1 MYNRACILAV
11 FLLVFKKIL
20 RQFVNMG
27 IVATNR
33 KARFNYEILEK
44 IEAGIS
50 LKGTEVKSVRNKN
63 VSIEESY
70 AQIKNEEV
78 FLHNLHISPYEQGNR
93 ENHDPIRVRKLLLHR
108 HEIKK
113 LIAKIQQKGLS
124 LVPLSIYTKKGI
136 IKVELAVGR
145 GKRLVDKRESLKKK
159 AVEREIARI
168 VKR

>member
-1 MYNRACILAV
+1 ME
-11 FLLVFKKIL
+11 
-20 RQFVNMG
+20 

-70 AQIKNEEV
+70 AQIKNDEV
-78 FLHNLHISPYEQGNR
+78 FLCNLHISPYEQGNR

-124 LVPLSIYTKKGI
+124 LIPLSIYTKKGI

-168 VKR
+168 VKK

>member
-1 MYNRACILAV
+1 
-11 FLLVFKKIL
+11 
-20 RQFVNMG
+20 MG

-50 LKGTEVKSVRNKN
+50 LKGTEVKSIRNKN

-70 AQIKNEEV
+70 AQIKNEEI

>member
-1 MYNRACILAV
+1 
-11 FLLVFKKIL
+11 
-20 RQFVNMG
+20 MG

-70 AQIKNEEV
+70 AQIKNDEV
-78 FLHNLHISPYEQGNR
+78 FLCNLHISPYEQGNR

-124 LVPLSIYTKKGI
+124 LIPLSIYTRKGI

-145 GKRLVDKRESLKKK
+145 GKRLVDKRESIKKK
-159 AVEREIARI
+159 AIEREIARI
-168 VKR
+168 VKK

>member
-1 MYNRACILAV
+1 ME
-11 FLLVFKKIL
+11 
-20 RQFVNMG
+20 

-70 AQIKNEEV
+70 AQIKNDEV
-78 FLHNLHISPYEQGNR
+78 FLCNLHISPYEQGNR

-124 LVPLSIYTKKGI
+124 LVPLSIYTRKGI

-145 GKRLVDKRESLKKK
+145 GKRLVDKRESIKKK
-159 AVEREIARI
+159 AIEREIARI

>member
-1 MYNRACILAV
+1 
-11 FLLVFKKIL
+11 
-20 RQFVNMG
+20 MG

-70 AQIKNEEV
+70 AQIKNDEV
-78 FLHNLHISPYEQGNR
+78 FLYNLHISPYEQGNR

-124 LVPLSIYTKKGI
+124 LVPLSIYTRKGI

-159 AVEREIARI
+159 AIEREIARI

>member
-1 MYNRACILAV
+1 MR
-11 FLLVFKKIL
+11 
-20 RQFVNMG
+20 

-70 AQIKNEEV
+70 AQIKNDEV
-78 FLHNLHISPYEQGNR
+78 FLCNLHISPYEQGNR

-124 LVPLSIYTKKGI
+124 LIPLSIYTRKGI

-145 GKRLVDKRESLKKK
+145 GKRLVDKRESIKKK
-159 AVEREIARI
+159 AIEREIARI
-168 VKR
+168 VKK

>member
-1 MYNRACILAV
+1 
-11 FLLVFKKIL
+11 
-20 RQFVNMG
+20 MG

-70 AQIKNEEV
+70 AQIKNDEV
-78 FLHNLHISPYEQGNR
+78 FLCNLHISPYEQGNR

-124 LVPLSIYTKKGI
+124 LVPLSIYTRKGI
-136 IKVELAVGR
+136 IKVELAVAR
-145 GKRLVDKRESLKKK
+145 GKRLVDKRESIKKK
-159 AVEREIARI
+159 AIEREIARV

>member
-1 MYNRACILAV
+1 
-11 FLLVFKKIL
+11 
-20 RQFVNMG
+20 MG

-70 AQIKNEEV
+70 AQIKNDEV
-78 FLHNLHISPYEQGNR
+78 FLYNLHISPYEQGNR

-124 LVPLSIYTKKGI
+124 LIPLSIYTRKGI

-145 GKRLVDKRESLKKK
+145 GKRLIDKRESLKKK